1 MRKTGQF
8 QKNGGNK
15 SRNPNNRQGSS
26 SSGQSN
32 QNPNSR
38 GSGSRQPNQNSNT
51 SSRNSSPG
59 NSGSRGNAGAKKKG
73 IHPWVSSGPSSS
85 QALTSHISMVS
96 NKSEGNGNN
105 RNKPQ
110 SQKRRNPSHQQRD
123 NANNGRPRNHYDK
136 AKRNNNAPANAKTTQ
151 ASPSSQQKGSEQK
164 LTGNLDAFS
173 LFCAYHLGI
182 GPNKEYKPSNINEV
196 ARRFGQDQGVVKQA
210 LKECNMDSAALL
222 DKDFDMALAQLDIQ
236 VAPEGIDKMEL
247 AKSIYEDFL
256 EAPNVKR
263 DWKKIIEEDRKENRK
278 VFG

>member
-1 MRKTGQF
+1 
-8 QKNGGNK
+8 
-15 SRNPNNRQGSS
+15 
-26 SSGQSN
+26 
-32 QNPNSR
+32 
-38 GSGSRQPNQNSNT
+38 
-51 SSRNSSPG
+51 
-59 NSGSRGNAGAKKKG
+59 
-73 IHPWVSSGPSSS
+73 
-85 QALTSHISMVS
+85 MVS
-96 NKSEGNGNN
+96 NKSSSEGGNGNK

-110 SQKRRNPSHQQRD
+110 GGQKRRNPSHQQRD
-123 NANNGRPRNHYDK
+123 NANNGRPRNQHDK
-136 AKRNNNAPANAKTTQ
+136 AKRSNNAPSAARAPQ
-151 ASPSSQQKGSEQK
+151 AASSGSEQK

>member
-8 QKNGGNK
+8 QKDGGNK
-15 SRNPNNRQGSS
+15 QRNPNNRQGNS
-26 SSGQSN
+26 SSGGQSS
-32 QNPNSR
+32 QNSNSS
-38 GSGSRQPNQNSNT
+38 GSGSRQPNQNSNS
-51 SSRNSSPG
+51 SSRNSG
-59 NSGSRGNAGAKKKG
+59 AGKKG

-96 NKSEGNGNN
+96 NKTEGNSNN

-110 SQKRRNPSHQQRD
+110 GQKRRNPSHQQRN
-123 NANNGRPRNHYDK
+123 NANNGRPRNQYDK
-136 AKRNNNAPANAKTTQ
+136 AKRNNNAPTAANAPQ
-151 ASPSSQQKGSEQK
+151 ASSGSEQK

-182 GPNKEYKPSNINEV
+182 GPNKEYKLLNINEV

>member
-1 MRKTGQF
+1 LRKTGQF

-15 SRNPNNRQGSS
+15 QRNSNNRQGNS

-32 QNPNSR
+32 QNSNSR
-38 GSGSRQPNQNSNT
+38 NSGSRQSNQNSN
-51 SSRNSSPG
+51 SRNSTPG
-59 NSGSRGNAGAKKKG
+59 NSGSRKKG

-96 NKSEGNGNN
+96 NKNEGNGNN

-110 SQKRRNPSHQQRD
+110 NQKRRNSSHQQRD
-123 NANNGRPRNHYDK
+123 NGNNGRSRNQYDK
-136 AKRNNNAPANAKTTQ
+136 AKRNNNAPSGAKNPQVT
-151 ASPSSQQKGSEQK
+151 SGSEQKGSEQK

>member
-1 MRKTGQF
+1 LRKTGQF
-8 QKNGGNK
+8 QKDGGNK
-15 SRNPNNRQGSS
+15 QRNPNNRQGNS
-26 SSGQSN
+26 SSGGQSG
-32 QNPNSR
+32 QNSNSR
-38 GSGSRQPNQNSNT
+38 SAGSRQPNQNSNS
-51 SSRNSSPG
+51 SSRNSG
-59 NSGSRGNAGAKKKG
+59 AGKKG

-96 NKSEGNGNN
+96 NKTEGNSNN

-110 SQKRRNPSHQQRD
+110 GQKRRNPSHQQRN
-123 NANNGRPRNHYDK
+123 NANNVRPSNQYDK
-136 AKRNNNAPANAKTTQ
+136 AKRNNNAPTAANAPQ
-151 ASPSSQQKGSEQK
+151 ASSGSEQK
-164 LTGNLDAFS
+164 LKGNLDAFS

-182 GPNKEYKPSNINEV
+182 GPNKEYKLLNINEV

-236 VAPEGIDKMEL
+236 VAPVGIDKMEL

-278 VFG
+278 IFG

>member
-8 QKNGGNK
+8 QKDGGNK
-15 SRNPNNRQGSS
+15 QRNPNNRQGNSSSGGQSSQNSNSS
-26 SSGQSN
+26 SSGSRQSN
-32 QNPNSR
+32 QNSNS
-38 GSGSRQPNQNSNT
+38 
-51 SSRNSSPG
+51 SSRNSG
-59 NSGSRGNAGAKKKG
+59 AGKKG

-96 NKSEGNGNN
+96 NKTEGNSNN

-110 SQKRRNPSHQQRD
+110 GQKRRNPSHQQRN
-123 NANNGRPRNHYDK
+123 NANNGRPRNQYDK
-136 AKRNNNAPANAKTTQ
+136 AKRNNNTSSAPNAPQ
-151 ASPSSQQKGSEQK
+151 AHSGSGQK

-182 GPNKEYKPSNINEV
+182 GPNKEYKLLNINEV

-278 VFG
+278 IFG

>member
-1 MRKTGQF
+1 LSKTGQF

-15 SRNPNNRQGSS
+15 QRRNSHNRQENSSSAKPNQNGNS
-26 SSGQSN
+26 SSGKS
-32 QNPNSR
+32 
-38 GSGSRQPNQNSNT
+38 
-51 SSRNSSPG
+51 SSRNS
-59 NSGSRGNAGAKKKG
+59 NSRKTTSRKKA
-73 IHPWVSSGPSSS
+73 IHPWVSSSPASS

-96 NKSEGNGNN
+96 KNQSGNGGNN

-110 SQKRRNPSHQQRD
+110 GQKKRNTSRQQRENMNKSNTRNRGNFD
-123 NANNGRPRNHYDK
+123 RNKKSNGRHSSNGNLSGEKSY
-136 AKRNNNAPANAKTTQ
+136 T
-151 ASPSSQQKGSEQK
+151 PSNSEKK
-164 LTGNLDAFS
+164 LSGNLDAFN

-196 ARRFGQDQGVVKQA
+196 ARRFGYDQGVIKQA
-210 LKECNMDSAALL
+210 LKECNMDSASLL

-236 VAPEGIDKMEL
+236 VAPEGIDKIEL

-256 EAPNVKR
+256 KAPNVKR

>member
-1 MRKTGQF
+1 LRKTGQF
-8 QKNGGNK
+8 QKDGGNK
-15 SRNPNNRQGSS
+15 QRNPNNRQGNS

-32 QNPNSR
+32 QNSNSR
-38 GSGSRQPNQNSNT
+38 SSDSRQPNQNTNS
-51 SSRNSSPG
+51 SSRNSG
-59 NSGSRGNAGAKKKG
+59 AGKKG

-96 NKSEGNGNN
+96 NKTEGNSNN

-110 SQKRRNPSHQQRD
+110 GQKRRNPSHQQRD
-123 NANNGRPRNHYDK
+123 NANNGRPRNQYDK
-136 AKRNNNAPANAKTTQ
+136 AKRNNNAPSTAKAPQ
-151 ASPSSQQKGSEQK
+151 PSSGGSEQK

-182 GPNKEYKPSNINEV
+182 GPNKEYKLLNINEV

-222 DKDFDMALAQLDIQ
+222 DKDFDMGLAQLDIQ